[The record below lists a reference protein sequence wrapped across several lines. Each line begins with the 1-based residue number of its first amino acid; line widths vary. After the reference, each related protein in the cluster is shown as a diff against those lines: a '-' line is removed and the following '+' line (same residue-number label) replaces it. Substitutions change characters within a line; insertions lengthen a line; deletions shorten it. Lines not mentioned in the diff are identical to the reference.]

1 MAQAGKG
8 LAKKMA
14 VSPELQ
20 AVIKVKTA
28 SRAEVTKKIWEYIK
42 KNDLQD
48 PNDKRT
54 ILADAKLAPIIGKK
68 INMLKLAGAITPH
81 LDDL

>member
-1 MAQAGKG
+1 MAKAGTG
-8 LAKKMA
+8 LAKKMS

-28 SRAEVTKKIWEYIK
+28 SRAEVTKKIWDYIK

-48 PNDKRT
+48 PDDRRT
-54 ILADAKLAPIIGKK
+54 ILSDAKLAVILGKK
-68 INMLKLAGAITPH
+68 CNMLKIASCISKH
-81 LDDL
+81 LEEI